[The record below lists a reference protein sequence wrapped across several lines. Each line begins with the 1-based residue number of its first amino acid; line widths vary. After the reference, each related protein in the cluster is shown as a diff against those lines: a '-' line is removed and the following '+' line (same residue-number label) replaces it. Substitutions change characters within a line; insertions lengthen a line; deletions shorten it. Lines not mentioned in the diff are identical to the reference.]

1 MDEIHFVDTT
11 LRDGHQSLW
20 AEGMRTGMI
29 LPIAERMDKAGFE
42 AIELV
47 APSFFKKACREFK
60 EDIWQRIRLV
70 RQRINAT
77 PLRGIRNRYMA
88 GFQVTPAC
96 ASQLWLERLA
106 ANGIREL
113 RSSDPSNTAANWADM
128 VRSANQV
135 GVATIINLTFSESPK
150 HTDAYYVERARQAA
164 DLRPAR
170 ICIKDPGALLT
181 PDRTRTLVPAVLA
194 AVGDIPIEFHT
205 HCITGL
211 GPMCCYEAIKR
222 GVRSINTAI
231 PPLANGSSNP
241 SLFTIA
247 RNARALGY
255 STAIDESVLKRVEDH
270 FNIIAKREGFALGE
284 PREYD
289 SYHYHHQV
297 PGGMI
302 SNFRFQLDKLGM
314 GHRVGEVLEETARVR
329 QELGYPIMV
338 TPYSQFVG
346 VQAAMNVIL
355 GERYK
360 ECTDEMIHYAL
371 GTWGAEESDSIDA
384 DIKDKILN
392 RSRARE
398 LKQWRA
404 PEPTLQQFRAKL
416 DGTGLTDDELLLRY
430 FAGKDDVE
438 EMKAAGPVREY
449 PSVQQPLILLIQG
462 LSKQKRLRHVVV
474 QRGDLAVRLERHDTV
489 GNS

>member
-1 MDEIHFVDTT
+1 
-11 LRDGHQSLW
+11 
-20 AEGMRTGMI
+20 
-29 LPIAERMDKAGFE
+29 
-42 AIELV
+42 
-47 APSFFKKACREFK
+47 
-60 EDIWQRIRLV
+60 
-70 RQRINAT
+70 
-77 PLRGIRNRYMA
+77 
-88 GFQVTPAC
+88 
-96 ASQLWLERLA
+96 
-106 ANGIREL
+106 
-113 RSSDPSNTAANWADM
+113 M

-398 LKQWRA
+398 LKQCRA

-462 LSKQKRLRHVVV
+462 LSKQKSLRHVVV